1 MVVDRVGPRDRQSP
15 PRFLDRWWPVVEAAA
30 GAVHGALRRVDG
42 RRADAVGDHRPGRRP
57 SLFGG
62 GVPPGLQADQRGA
75 VDARGRGCDRSGRRG
90 AHAGVVLL
98 HVPRDVGADARGAG
112 AVGRRPAPRRQAGHG
127 VRARGRG
134 GFDPARGLAVH
145 RALRAV
151 VVAARAAPSVVGRRR
166 MGLDPG
172 AVVRAS
178 VGGVRSA
185 VPGLRPRQ
193 GLQRP
198 SRQEPV
204 PRGAT
209 TRRGPADPAGADS
222 RRRRRGDRLVQ
233 GSQQAVGRPGS
244 RRRRLV
250 GARRGD
256 DARRLSRPR
265 ALLSARGR
273 ADVRAGRRVG
283 RAHRAVC
290 VLVAVGRGRG
300 GRSAPLW

>member
-1 MVVDRVGPRDRQSP
+1 MESRAITQTPPAPSRRARVRRAVGGGVQVGGAAVLAAAAVDDRVPGAGGAVGGRAADRAELRPLVVDRVGPRDRRSP
-15 PRFLDRWWPVVEAAA
+15 PRLLDRWWPVVEAAA
-30 GAVHGALRRVDG
+30 GAVHGALRGVDG
-42 RRADAVGDHRPGRRP
+42 RRADAVGDHRPGRRLA
-57 SLFGG
+57 LFGR

-75 VDARGRGCDRSGRRG
+75 VDARGRRRDRGGRRG

-134 GFDPARGLAVH
+134 GFDPARGVAVH

-151 VVAARAAPSVVGRRR
+151 VVAARAAASVVGRRR

-204 PRGAT
+204 PRGA
-209 TRRGPADPAGADS
+209 
-222 RRRRRGDRLVQ
+222 
-233 GSQQAVGRPGS
+233 
-244 RRRRLV
+244 
-250 GARRGD
+250 D
-256 DARRLSRPR
+256 DA
-265 ALLSARGR
+265 ART
-273 ADVRAGRRVG
+273 
-283 RAHRAVC
+283 C
-290 VLVAVGRGRG
+290 
-300 GRSAPLW
+300 RSCRC